1 MIFFLMVL
9 RPPMAT
15 RTDTLFPSTT
25 LFRSP
30 ARFFAVRK
38 TGRGGRDA
46 HAPPPE
52 PASRPWRLP
61 PPPPMPIL
69 QPRPTDGPN
78 RTSQRADSHA
88 EPAEKRRPVRHL
100 PRRPV
105 PAERRAGGGE
115 AARRCRLPGQRAGG
129 ADLLRPAALQFRRS
143 RRCETDRPRRARQLG
158 RASWR
163 ERVCQYV

>member
-1 MIFFLMVL
+1 MVGKPRQ
-9 RPPMAT
+9 RPSRST
-15 RTDTLFPSTT
+15 RPDRDKFTT
-25 LFRSP
+25 AP
-30 ARFFAVRK
+30 ARFLAVRK

-46 HAPPPE
+46 HAPHPE

-115 AARRCRLPGQRAGG
+115 
-129 ADLLRPAALQFRRS
+129 
-143 RRCETDRPRRARQLG
+143 EIG
-158 RASWR
+158 RASCG
-163 ERVCQYV
+163 ERVWQEV